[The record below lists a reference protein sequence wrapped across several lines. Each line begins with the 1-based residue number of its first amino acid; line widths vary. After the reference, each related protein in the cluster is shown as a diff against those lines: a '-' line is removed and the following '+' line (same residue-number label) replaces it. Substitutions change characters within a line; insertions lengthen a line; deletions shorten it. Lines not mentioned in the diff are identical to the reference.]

1 MAADSCKWNVKINS
15 EFKIPRRLY
24 NKPSIFQETNG
35 NALYS
40 CGIDAHLFPVNCSF
54 ITSLIRAIAIPCLL
68 GRDACYGCSAAVIRT
83 RLSVTRSN
91 VSHCWLHVC
100 STIVSWIIYNY
111 NDSICRACLLLEW
124 MCSAE
129 IQCCLNH
136 VYIQHS
142 FINVKVCSCV
152 MTAQHRIWRYKD
164 NRG

>member
-1 MAADSCKWNVKINS
+1 MAVDSCKWNVKINS

-24 NKPSIFQETNG
+24 NKPSSFQETNG

-40 CGIDAHLFPVNCSF
+40 CGIDPHLFPVNCSF

-68 GRDACYGCSAAVIRT
+68 GQDPCYGCSAAVISS

-111 NDSICRACLLLEW
+111 NYSICRACLLLDVFRW
-124 MCSAE
+124 NTMFS
-129 IQCCLNH
+129 QSCL
-136 VYIQHS
+136 YITQFH
-142 FINVKVCSCV
+142 NVKVFSCV